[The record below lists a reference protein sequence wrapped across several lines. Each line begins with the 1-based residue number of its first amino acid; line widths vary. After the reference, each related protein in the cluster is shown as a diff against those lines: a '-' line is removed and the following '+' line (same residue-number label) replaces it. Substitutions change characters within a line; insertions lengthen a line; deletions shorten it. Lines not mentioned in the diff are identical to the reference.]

1 MSPIPPT
8 NTEPEPKPTKKGVVS
23 AVSMGSSLRQSGGW
37 PEQALRQSYVRN
49 SKRFGSDI
57 FKSIWQNQTQPAG
70 MNSVNEFGGKGSR
83 MNLLSDDSIALKQS
97 AQA

>member
-1 MSPIPPT
+1 
-8 NTEPEPKPTKKGVVS
+8 
-23 AVSMGSSLRQSGGW
+23 
-37 PEQALRQSYVRN
+37 
-49 SKRFGSDI
+49 
-57 FKSIWQNQTQPAG
+57 